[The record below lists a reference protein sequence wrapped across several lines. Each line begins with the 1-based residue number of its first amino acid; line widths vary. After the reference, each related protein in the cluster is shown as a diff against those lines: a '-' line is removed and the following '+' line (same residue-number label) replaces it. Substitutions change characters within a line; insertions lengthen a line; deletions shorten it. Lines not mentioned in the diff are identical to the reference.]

1 MHVGET
7 TIHAVPAESEALM
20 IDPKLM
26 QDGGMNVIA
35 LGRIGAI
42 ERLVA
47 PLIALPPLPRE
58 GSGSQGTFT
67 SMLSIESPL
76 KTSGLLSLTK
86 LNSIMMLSPI
96 ASASTGMV

>member
-7 TIHAVPAESEALM
+7 AIHAVPAESEALM

-47 PLIALPPLPRE
+47 PLIALPPSSAGGL
-58 GSGSQGTFT
+58 GISGHVH
-67 SMLSIESPL
+67 
-76 KTSGLLSLTK
+76 
-86 LNSIMMLSPI
+86 LN
-96 ASASTGMV
+96 VVD

>member
-1 MHVGET
+1 
-7 TIHAVPAESEALM
+7 M

-47 PLIALPPLPRE
+47 PLIALPPSSAGGL
-58 GSGSQGTFT
+58 GISGHVH
-67 SMLSIESPL
+67 
-76 KTSGLLSLTK
+76 
-86 LNSIMMLSPI
+86 LN
-96 ASASTGMV
+96 VVD